1 MSYASGVMGNLV
13 NTGQELLSFPQNST
27 WHHYE
32 STEAFNSYKSVI
44 LDSKELENFQS
55 VKKIGSSVG
64 SLVVYSLGRVFA
76 NFTAQKTIT
85 EDEELSFW
93 VLSQEAFP

>member
-1 MSYASGVMGNLV
+1 MSYTSELMGNLV

-44 LDSKELENFQS
+44 FDRKQLENFQS
-55 VKKIGSSVG
+55 VKRIGT
-64 SLVVYSLGRVFA
+64 RMA
-76 NFTAQKTIT
+76 H
-85 EDEELSFW
+85 
-93 VLSQEAFP
+93 